1 MPKNLKIDEGE
12 LKIDRL
18 KKIMEEYPDL
28 NKPQLEIDLS
38 VLNL

>member
-1 MPKNLKIDEGE
+1 MPKNLKIDKGV

-18 KKIMEEYPDL
+18 QKIMEEYPDL
-28 NKPQLEIDLS
+28 NKPQLEIDLC